1 MDTNMRKAISP
12 TEKLAVT
19 LRYLTSGC
27 TFQDLHY
34 SFKLGA
40 STIGNIV
47 REVCNVVWEE
57 LAHIQMPS
65 MTEEMWK
72 DTAAKFKQR
81 ANFPHCL
88 GAING
93 KHIRV
98 IKPTGTGSQHFNY
111 KHYFSI
117 ALLAIVDSNYKFVYV
132 DIGSFEKD
140 SDSTIFKNS
149 TFWNLLQK
157 NKLNIPES
165 CPILNTDIIVDY
177 VFVGDEAFGISQH
190 VLRPYGGRNLTKNKR
205 IFNYR
210 LSRARRYVE
219 CAFGILSNKWRIFHR
234 PMNVT
239 TELAVDITKACC
251 VLHNYVREKNGIN
264 FQDTLSIDGFEDVN
278 TTYADRGTRSASDM
292 RNTFADYFS
301 TVGAVPWQNDK

>member
-1 MDTNMRKAISP
+1 
-12 TEKLAVT
+12 
-19 LRYLTSGC
+19 
-27 TFQDLHY
+27 
-34 SFKLGA
+34 
-40 STIGNIV
+40 
-47 REVCNVVWEE
+47 
-57 LAHIQMPS
+57 MPS

-72 DTAAKFKQR
+72 DTAAKFEQR

-88 GAING
+88 GAIDG
-93 KHIRV
+93 KHIRI

-117 ALLAIVDSNYKFVYV
+117 VLLAIVDSNYKFVYV
-132 DIGSFEKD
+132 DIGSFGKD

-157 NKLNIPES
+157 NELNIPES
-165 CPILNTDIIVDY
+165 CPILNTSINADY
-177 VFVGDEAFGISQH
+177 VFVEDEAFGLSQH

-210 LSRARRYVE
+210 LSRVRRYVE

-264 FQDTLSIDGFEDVN
+264 FQDTLSIDGFDDVN
-278 TTYADRGTRSASDM
+278 TTYSDRGTRSASDM

-301 TVGAVPWQNDK
+301 SVGAVPWQHDK